1 MTCTPRTKRF
11 SGKRRSMRSTDIFMP
26 VASDAIAVA
35 CFRIKFCTGGTYSNI
50 INITNRTIGVSN
62 TQSAPFNHFLLIRTS
77 IDSQCLNR
85 YKVNKFQRH
94 LVDAEDKKAI
104 YSTIRHFIPRG
115 SLLMFNARLKITS
128 LSHVPTNESQT
139 VSYRT
144 YG

>member
-1 MTCTPRTKRF
+1 M
-11 SGKRRSMRSTDIFMP
+11 
-26 VASDAIAVA
+26 
-35 CFRIKFCTGGTYSNI
+35 
-50 INITNRTIGVSN
+50 IGVSSIH
-62 TQSAPFNHFLLIRTS
+62 TTHFNHFLLIRTS

-128 LSHVPTNESQT
+128 LSHVPTNDSQT

-144 YG
+144 YE

>member
-1 MTCTPRTKRF
+1 M
-11 SGKRRSMRSTDIFMP
+11 
-26 VASDAIAVA
+26 
-35 CFRIKFCTGGTYSNI
+35 
-50 INITNRTIGVSN
+50 IGVSSIH
-62 TQSAPFNHFLLIRTS
+62 TTHFNHFLLIRTS

-104 YSTIRHFIPRG
+104 YSTIRHSIPQRA
-115 SLLMFNARLKITS
+115 LPIFNARLKITS
-128 LSHVPTNESQT
+128 LSHVPTNKSQT